1 MLPRNLF
8 SSIFE
13 WSSWSSFS
21 ITIDLTSSCIKIFEN
36 FFHVASTVS
45 FKELKINN
53 CWPGELH
60 DVVLTKAHH
69 ARIDLSF
76 ITILVKLTLGW
87 SGVTTDD
94 YFDKK
99 NLRCEIHVSV
109 LTYSRI
115 TRNGGYHSLLAVS
128 VLRLTYS
135 MLQPNLDPEN
145 SSVSFKTKVLFTNR
159 QVTKSNCINLT
170 GFGLRQNVQVLRT
183 TQSLL
188 WYQRTAVLLTY
199 YHVINVPY
207 KLLTSRRLHCY
218 SRRSQWNSIPRSSTT
233 IIWSLESLLRRK
245 EQSKWEETV

>member
-21 ITIDLTSSCIKIFEN
+21 ITIDLTSSCIKRFEN

-60 DVVLTKAHH
+60 DVVLIKAQH
-69 ARIDLSF
+69 ACINLSF

-87 SGVTTDD
+87 SDVTTDD

-99 NLRCEIHVSV
+99 NLRCEIRVSV
-109 LTYSRI
+109 LNYSRI
-115 TRNGGYHSLLAVS
+115 TRNDGYHSLLAVS

-145 SSVSFKTKVLFTNR
+145 SSVSLKTKVLFTNR

-170 GFGLRQNVQVLRT
+170 GFGLRKNAKVLKT

-188 WYQRTAVLLTY
+188 WYQRTTVLLTY

-207 KLLTSRRLHCY
+207 KLLNSSRPHPY
-218 SRRSQWNSIPRSSTT
+218 SRGSQWNSTPREKKLYKLCLGPGVDNIYTCA
-233 IIWSLESLLRRK
+233 
-245 EQSKWEETV
+245 